1 MLLTNSSFCL
11 FLLVAHYAPA
21 WGQRETKPFL
31 NIWAVKVHGGLE
43 NARKIAQQNGYHL
56 VEQVTF
62 DLLPFTT
69 I

>member
-11 FLLVAHYAPA
+11 LLLVAHYASA

-43 NARKIAQQNGYHL
+43 NARQIAKQNGYHL

-62 DLLPFTT
+62 YLFSFTT